1 MDTVLVDPTH
11 VPNLT
16 SALIVDAELTPV
28 QEVISEP
35 ESKPE
40 EETE

>member
-16 SALIVDAELTPV
+16 SSIIVDAELTLVP
-28 QEVISEP
+28 EVVSEP